1 MCKSIFQKE
10 IVFSYFLLSCG
21 PIPKKE
27 GHFFK
32 YMEEMVPP
40 TVTENVAGQ
49 SKSIYYVWTATI
61 SRKFQ
66 QRKVSFRSCK

>member
-1 MCKSIFQKE
+1 M
-10 IVFSYFLLSCG
+10 FSYFLLSYG

-27 GHFFK
+27 GSFLK
-32 YMEEMVPP
+32 CMEEMVLP
-40 TVTENVAGQ
+40 TVTENFAGQ
-49 SKSIYYVWTATI
+49 SKSIYYVQAAII